1 MSVADRLGSAV
12 PSRQGLPCR
21 IAVIL
26 SELPV
31 SDRRVLL
38 DVLAVPKGDRSRLSN
53 STIAAALTEEG
64 FPVHTKSVE
73 NHRKGACRCAV
84 SG

>member
-1 MSVADRLGSAV
+1 MSVADRLGSAL
-12 PSRQGLPCR
+12 PSRHGLPCR

-26 SELPV
+26 DGLPDG
-31 SDRRVLL
+31 DRRVLL
-38 DVLAVPKGDRSRLSN
+38 DVLAVPKGDRSRLS
-53 STIAAALTEEG
+53 SQTIASALTEEG
-64 FPVHTKSVE
+64 FPVHVKSVE